1 MQSRASDVP
10 CGDTGIK
17 PLSERGTQGYREAAV
32 YIGTF
37 LLALL
42 LFLTIKPLYET
53 DRNGVVAQSIAA
65 VAAGGCLFAGAFLAA
80 SGKLTK
86 ERLVALL
93 FAVGVILRIAY
104 MLYTPASV
112 RQQDTYSSNFNGH
125 EAYAWT
131 IFSTGKLPSVND
143 YQFYHPP
150 LNALLQAAFMHFMQ
164 DFSGSLTSLFSL
176 GDYFPGRFLSAKP
189 EYIEAERYFLYQS
202 CQILSVLYSVVTC
215 YVGMKL
221 LKRMGVR
228 GWTYVGLSA
237 FLIFFPRNFQM
248 SGQLNNDGI
257 SYMCSMLS
265 LYFAV
270 KWQKEKK
277 SFANIL
283 ACAVS
288 VGAGMMAKLTSATVC
303 LPIAGIFVCE
313 FVRTLQKKGGA
324 LSFPRLA
331 GEYAAFL
338 AVCAPLGL
346 WFQVYAK
353 IRFDQPFGFVFSNL
367 NQRLYTG
374 DHSFFGRFFIALDA
388 DEYFGSLWCRPF
400 DGNYNL
406 FHYAL
411 RSAIFGEFSYW
422 QGEGFAVAAVVLAYV
437 AVIVLA
443 VSLVRVL
450 VLCVRDGKRGRF
462 GTEEGRRDVLF
473 VFLLVQSQ
481 AVSEIFFYVG
491 MPYACTMDFRYIM
504 PMIPGIALTIW
515 LTGARLKRE
524 GDAFSLALNR
534 LTAVSFGGALLFS
547 TLFYMVCI

>member
-1 MQSRASDVP
+1 
-10 CGDTGIK
+10 
-17 PLSERGTQGYREAAV
+17 
-32 YIGTF
+32 
-37 LLALL
+37 
-42 LFLTIKPLYET
+42 
-53 DRNGVVAQSIAA
+53 
-65 VAAGGCLFAGAFLAA
+65 
-80 SGKLTK
+80 
-86 ERLVALL
+86 
-93 FAVGVILRIAY
+93 
-104 MLYTPASV
+104 MLCTPASV

-143 YQFYHPP
+143 YQFYHPRSTP
-150 LNALLQAAFMHFMQ
+150 FCRRRSCISCRTFPVFDLAAFPR
-164 DFSGSLTSLFSL
+164 GL
-176 GDYFPGRFLSAKP
+176 FPGRFLSAKP

-462 GTEEGRRDVLF
+462 GTEEGRWDVLF

-481 AVSEIFFYVG
+481 A
-491 MPYACTMDFRYIM
+491 
-504 PMIPGIALTIW
+504 
-515 LTGARLKRE
+515 
-524 GDAFSLALNR
+524 
-534 LTAVSFGGALLFS
+534 FGYLFS
-547 TLFYMVCI
+547 MSGCRMPARWIFATSCR

>member
-1 MQSRASDVP
+1 M
-10 CGDTGIK
+10 
-17 PLSERGTQGYREAAV
+17 
-32 YIGTF
+32 
-37 LLALL
+37 
-42 LFLTIKPLYET
+42 
-53 DRNGVVAQSIAA
+53 
-65 VAAGGCLFAGAFLAA
+65 AAGGCLFAGAFLAA

-331 GEYAAFL
+331 GGIRRVSRRLRAARAL
-338 AVCAPLGL
+338 VSGL
-346 WFQVYAK
+346 CEN
-353 IRFDQPFGFVFSNL
+353 P
-367 NQRLYTG
+367 
-374 DHSFFGRFFIALDA
+374 
-388 DEYFGSLWCRPF
+388 
-400 DGNYNL
+400 
-406 FHYAL
+406 L
-411 RSAIFGEFSYW
+411 RSALRICVFQSQPKAVYGGPFLFRTLFHRAGRGRIFR
-422 QGEGFAVAAVVLAYV
+422 L
-437 AVIVLA
+437 
-443 VSLVRVL
+443 SLVPSL
-450 VLCVRDGKRGRF
+450 
-462 GTEEGRRDVLF
+462 RREL
-473 VFLLVQSQ
+473 
-481 AVSEIFFYVG
+481 
-491 MPYACTMDFRYIM
+491 
-504 PMIPGIALTIW
+504 
-515 LTGARLKRE
+515 
-524 GDAFSLALNR
+524 
-534 LTAVSFGGALLFS
+534 
-547 TLFYMVCI
+547 